1 MSKVKSVFEFIM
13 ALLGF
18 LLDFGRKKDKEER
31 QGLAGW

>member
-18 LLDFGRKKDKEER
+18 LLDFGWKKDKEKDKD
-31 QGLAGW
+31 